1 MKAIETKIFHGE
13 IHQHFR
19 ERNLTDHDEKEK
31 LSVLIKEL
39 NGNDDISEIVDMLSH
54 KPT

>member
-19 ERNLTDHDEKEK
+19 ERNLTDRDEKENYINK
-31 LSVLIKEL
+31 KK
-39 NGNDDISEIVDMLSH
+39 SENKQKKKKKRNCQS
-54 KPT
+54 

>member
-13 IHQHFR
+13 PQRHFR
-19 ERNLTDHDEKEK
+19 ERNLTDRDEKEK

-39 NGNDDISEIVDMLSH
+39 NGNDDISEF
-54 KPT
+54 

>member
-19 ERNLTDHDEKEK
+19 ERNLTDSDEKEK
-31 LSVLIKEL
+31 LSVLIKDMPYLFVKSSVAL
-39 NGNDDISEIVDMLSH
+39 NLS
-54 KPT
+54 